1 MLQDAHERLTSN
13 QWPLVAMNIFDAY
26 PGLYQKLYPGESWRG
41 QPAQPPHAHGAP
53 QPSPQHGAPQF
64 GLPPTQQQTAQHG
77 PPQHMP
83 PGYGAPQPNQQHGA
97 PQPFGLPNLPPIPGW
112 VFHNGAWLRLG
123 TPQPATMPQAA
134 PVGTPQAGATPQTAP
149 AATPQAGATPQTAPA
164 ATPQVV
170 DLTAADHGLNVVG
183 FGNAA
188 LAAQANH
195 LQAAWTGH
203 VNGGGGYHPNGDEG
217 PWVPPPPPAPA
228 PPPPPPP
235 PPPAPPPPPPS
246 SPGDDCFGTPPDA
259 AA

>member
-149 AATPQAGATPQTAPA
+149 A
-164 ATPQVV
+164 TPQVV